1 MRELGGQ
8 YIYVKWSEKE
18 VGFEIKG
25 TYQGTRT
32 DQFGKECPILVS
44 EDGQRYS
51 LNHSGSLEYK
61 IGFAEKGDRL
71 LVKYKGT
78 EAIKTKY
85 GVKDVHQFSVFN
97 LDDSDVSPDDFEQAP
112 TGGKA
117 VKPAEES
124 LGLDSLDGFDD
135 VEDLLGAK

>member
-18 VGFEIKG
+18 VGFEVTG

-32 DQFGKECPILVS
+32 DNYGKECPVLVG
-44 EDGQRYS
+44 EGGQRYS

-85 GVKDVHQFSVFN
+85 GVKDVHQFAVFN
-97 LDDSDVSPDDFEQAP
+97 LDDSDVSPDDFDEEP
-112 TGGKA
+112 KA
-117 VKPAEES
+117 AGKPAEES

-135 VEDLLGAK
+135 VQDLLGAK